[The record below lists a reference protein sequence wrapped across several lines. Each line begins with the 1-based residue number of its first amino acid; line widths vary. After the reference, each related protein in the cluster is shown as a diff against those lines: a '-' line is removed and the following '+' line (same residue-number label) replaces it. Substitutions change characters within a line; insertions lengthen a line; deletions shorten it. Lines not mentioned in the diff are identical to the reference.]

1 MSVAIDPPELS
12 AGYPTGRPPRRRPL
26 ALDGAFWRRT
36 ARLGA
41 RRAPAWFVRWSPPII
56 GAIIAAASPDM
67 RRRVSGQLARVR
79 GRVGLIRDAV
89 DVTRTVGTFAS
100 CLTEMLASGSKNARP
115 LQAQVHGSAA
125 VDALISGTQGLIFAT
140 AHTAGW
146 ENLGGMLALA
156 QRREVILVMQRE
168 RDAGARELQDA
179 LRRVTSG
186 VRILHIGDDPLAPLP
201 LVRHLREGGVVALQ
215 IDRVPA
221 GLARRA
227 VKLFESPGAIPE
239 GPLRLAQLTGA
250 PVIPVFSAR
259 QGHRRYAVH
268 LGAPLFVPRRAGP
281 DAIDGV
287 AQKLADALSSFV
299 RAHPTQWFSF
309 HD

>member
-1 MSVAIDPPELS
+1 
-12 AGYPTGRPPRRRPL
+12 
-26 ALDGAFWRRT
+26 
-36 ARLGA
+36 
-41 RRAPAWFVRWSPPII
+41 
-56 GAIIAAASPDM
+56 M

-79 GRVGLIRDAV
+79 GRVGPVRDAL
-89 DVTRTVGTFAS
+89 DVTRTVATFAS
-100 CLTEMLASGSKNARP
+100 CLTEMLASGSKNAPP
-115 LQAQVHGSAA
+115 LQAQVHGSAT

-146 ENLGGMLALA
+146 ENLGSMLALA

-179 LRRVTSG
+179 LREVTSR

-215 IDRVPA
+215 IDRVPV
-221 GLARRA
+221 GLARRS

-259 QGHRRYAVH
+259 HGHRRYAVH
-268 LGAPLFVPRRAGP
+268 VGAPLFLARRAAP
-281 DAIDGV
+281 EAIDRV